1 MASAFNK
8 EVRRSIT
15 HSVGR
20 FLAIAIISAL
30 GCGFFAGLLM
40 TSIDMNISADEFY
53 DDTNMSDLYV
63 TGTLGL
69 DEADIEAISQVEG
82 VRSVEGVRMADA
94 YAAHGDEK
102 YVMRFNSLDLDAA
115 RASDTSDGMRAI
127 SDDDDYINRPILVE
141 GSWPDAPGECVVAA
155 DAVLDESIRV
165 GDVIE
170 IIDESGDVDGTFAR
184 TQYVVTGLV
193 RSPYYLMTSN
203 FGSSDLGAGEID
215 TYVFVGPD
223 AFADDL
229 PYTGAFVTAKGAAN
243 ELYPSD
249 GYDSIVDAL
258 IARLEGMSMDFRV
271 SRLSAVQAKAQAELD
286 DARAEYESER
296 ASAMDELD
304 AAAARLDDA
313 KAQLEDAAS
322 TLANSRL
329 ELDDAKRELAEGEA
343 RIAQGEKLLDER
355 QAEYEAGLSAYEDG
369 VRQLEAARAEAEAR
383 FAAAQAQ
390 VDLITDPVQRA
401 YAQAALDQQRAEAQ
415 AQFSEKQDSLDE
427 AKTKLDAGAAELAAG
442 RAELNQ
448 RRQQIE
454 EGAASIES
462 GEARLASGRAS
473 YESGLA
479 EYESG
484 RAEYESE
491 RAQALR
497 ELADAETQLDEAQA
511 DIDAIELPDF
521 YVLDRSKNVGAAGH
535 EADASR
541 IDQIA
546 RVFPLIFFL
555 VAALVSLTTMT
566 RMVDEERMLIG
577 TYKALGY
584 GNARIC
590 SKYLI
595 YALIASGVGSV
606 IGILVLSQ
614 FLPQVIMQSYAIIY
628 ALPVSVSPVDVPI
641 ALVAFGLSVG
651 ITLFATLFAALSS
664 LRERPALLMLP
675 RAPKPGKRILLE
687 RIGPL
692 WRRLSF
698 SGKVT
703 ARNLFRYKRRFFMAI
718 IGIAGC
724 TALLLTGLGLR
735 DGINDIIEKQ
745 FGEIQ
750 HFNLEVQASDEQSPG
765 DARVVEDILASSDI
779 VTETTHVGGENAIIS
794 RGGADKDIRATITV
808 PSDLAVF
815 GDFYTLRERVGHEP
829 LVLDDAGA
837 VITEKLASE
846 LGVGV
851 GDSIEIYDQS
861 MVGERDGAAHEV
873 VVSGITEYYTGQGVF
888 MSPEA
893 YEAAMGEPA
902 AFTKIICKAEAPLE
916 ERTALSNELL
926 DVAGVEVV
934 SFYDEVIETYR
945 TMLRTVNAVVWVL
958 IIAAA
963 LLAFVVLYNL
973 TNINITERT
982 REIATLKV
990 LGFTPRETNGYIF
1003 RETILL
1009 TIIGALVGCVLGIGM
1024 ESFVVVTAEVDEMM
1038 FGRDIHLV
1046 SFAIAFVLT
1055 IAFSFVVS
1063 LAMRPKIRAINMVES
1078 LKSVD

>member
-1 MASAFNK
+1 
-8 EVRRSIT
+8 
-15 HSVGR
+15 
-20 FLAIAIISAL
+20 
-30 GCGFFAGLLM
+30 
-40 TSIDMNISADEFY
+40 
-53 DDTNMSDLYV
+53 
-63 TGTLGL
+63 
-69 DEADIEAISQVEG
+69 
-82 VRSVEGVRMADA
+82 
-94 YAAHGDEK
+94 
-102 YVMRFNSLDLDAA
+102 
-115 RASDTSDGMRAI
+115 
-127 SDDDDYINRPILVE
+127 
-141 GSWPDAPGECVVAA
+141 
-155 DAVLDESIRV
+155 
-165 GDVIE
+165 
-170 IIDESGDVDGTFAR
+170 
-184 TQYVVTGLV
+184 
-193 RSPYYLMTSN
+193 
-203 FGSSDLGAGEID
+203 
-215 TYVFVGPD
+215 
-223 AFADDL
+223 
-229 PYTGAFVTAKGAAN
+229 
-243 ELYPSD
+243 
-249 GYDSIVDAL
+249 
-258 IARLEGMSMDFRV
+258 
-271 SRLSAVQAKAQAELD
+271 
-286 DARAEYESER
+286 
-296 ASAMDELD
+296 
-304 AAAARLDDA
+304 
-313 KAQLEDAAS
+313 
-322 TLANSRL
+322 
-329 ELDDAKRELAEGEA
+329 
-343 RIAQGEKLLDER
+343 
-355 QAEYEAGLSAYEDG
+355 
-369 VRQLEAARAEAEAR
+369 
-383 FAAAQAQ
+383 
-390 VDLITDPVQRA
+390 
-401 YAQAALDQQRAEAQ
+401 
-415 AQFSEKQDSLDE
+415 
-427 AKTKLDAGAAELAAG
+427 
-442 RAELNQ
+442 
-448 RRQQIE
+448 
-454 EGAASIES
+454 
-462 GEARLASGRAS
+462 
-473 YESGLA
+473 
-479 EYESG
+479 
-484 RAEYESE
+484 
-491 RAQALR
+491 
-497 ELADAETQLDEAQA
+497 
-511 DIDAIELPDF
+511 
-521 YVLDRSKNVGAAGH
+521 
-535 EADASR
+535 
-541 IDQIA
+541 
-546 RVFPLIFFL
+546 
-555 VAALVSLTTMT
+555 
-566 RMVDEERMLIG
+566 
-577 TYKALGY
+577 
-584 GNARIC
+584 
-590 SKYLI
+590 
-595 YALIASGVGSV
+595 
-606 IGILVLSQ
+606 
-614 FLPQVIMQSYAIIY
+614 MQSYAIIY

-861 MVGERDGAAHEV
+861 MVGERDGAVHEV

-926 DVAGVEVV
+926 DVAGVEIV

>member
-40 TSIDMNISADEFY
+40 TSIDMNISADKFY

-69 DEADIEAISQVEG
+69 DDADIEAISQVEG

-94 YAAHGDEK
+94 YATHGDEK
-102 YVMRFNSLDLDAA
+102 YVMRFESLDLDAA
-115 RASDTSDGMRAI
+115 RASDTSDGVRAY
-127 SDDDDYINRPILVE
+127 SDDAAYINRPILVE
-141 GSWPDAPGECVVAA
+141 GSWPNASGECVVAA
-155 DAVLDESIRV
+155 DAVLDESMQI

-170 IIDESGDVDGTFAR
+170 VIDSSGDVEDAFTCTR
-184 TQYVVTGLV
+184 YVITGLV

-215 TYVFVGPD
+215 TYVFV
-223 AFADDL
+223 AADDFSKDY
-229 PYTGAFVTAKGAAN
+229 PYTGAFVTAVGAAD

-249 GYDSIVDAL
+249 GYDNIVDAL
-258 IARLEGMSMDFRV
+258 IARLEDMSMEFRI
-271 SRLSAVQAKAQAELD
+271 SRLSAVRAKAQTELD

-296 ASAMDELD
+296 ASAMARLD
-304 AAAARLDDA
+304 DAAARLDDA
-313 KAQLEDAAS
+313 KAQLDDVAS
-322 TLANSRL
+322 TLARSRI
-329 ELDDAKRELAEGEA
+329 ELDDAKRELADGQA
-343 RIAQGEKLLDER
+343 QIAQGEKLLDEK
-355 QAEYEAGLSAYEDG
+355 QAEYDDGMAQYEAGMQ
-369 VRQLEAARAEAEAR
+369 QLDEARAEAEAR

-401 YAQAALDQQRAEAQ
+401 YAQA
-415 AQFSEKQDSLDE
+415 KLDE
-427 AKTKLDAGAAELAAG
+427 ERRTFEDYIVPKERELAAAKAKLDSGAADLAAG
-442 RAELNQ
+442 RVELDQ
-448 RRQQIE
+448 RQGEIE
-454 EGAASIES
+454 RGTADIKS
-462 GEARLASGRAS
+462 GEAQLTNGWAS

-491 RAQALR
+491 RDRALR
-497 ELADAETQLDEAQA
+497 ELADAETQLNEAQ
-511 DIDAIELPDF
+511 DEIDAIELPDF

-566 RMVDEERMLIG
+566 RMVEEERMLIG

-595 YALIASGVGSV
+595 YALLASGVGSI
-606 IGILVLSQ
+606 IGIVALSQ
-614 FLPQVIMQSYAIIY
+614 ALPQIIMQSYAIIY
-628 ALPVSVSPVDVPI
+628 ALPVVDSPIDVTI
-641 ALVAFGLSVG
+641 SLAAFGLSVG
-651 ITLFATLFAALSS
+651 ITLLATLFAALSS
-664 LRERPALLMLP
+664 LRERPASLMLP

-687 RIGPL
+687 RIEPL

-745 FGEIQ
+745 FGQIQ
-750 HFNLEVQASDEQSPG
+750 HFNLEVQASDGQSP
-765 DARVVEDILASSDI
+765 DNAREVEEILASSDI
-779 VTETTHVGGENAIIS
+779 VTGKMRVGGENAIIA
-794 RGGADKDIRATITV
+794 RQGVDKDIRATITV
-808 PSDLAVF
+808 PEEIATF
-815 GDFYTLRERVGHEP
+815 GDFYTLRERIGHAP
-829 LVLDDAGA
+829 LTLGETGA
-837 VITEKLASE
+837 VITEKLADE
-846 LGVGV
+846 LGVKV
-851 GDSIEIYDQS
+851 GDVIEIYDQS
-861 MVGERDGAAHEV
+861 MVGERDGAPHEV
-873 VVSGITEYYTGQGVF
+873 SVSGITEYYTGQGVF
-888 MSPEA
+888 MSPAA
-893 YEAAMGEPA
+893 YEAAMGKPA
-902 AFTKIICKAEAPLE
+902 AFTKIICKASAPLK

-934 SFYDEVIETYR
+934 SFYDEIIETYR
-945 TMLRTVNAVVWVL
+945 TMLKTVNAVVWVL

-1038 FGRDIHLV
+1038 FGRDIHLL

-1055 IAFSFVVS
+1055 ITFSFVVS

>member
-1 MASAFNK
+1 MRTINSTAADHENTEDRDLSWIYFNHRILQ
-8 EVRRSIT
+8 EAQRANVPLLERLS
-15 HSVGR
+15 
-20 FLAIAIISAL
+20 FLGIYSNNL
-30 GCGFFAGLLM
+30 
-40 TSIDMNISADEFY
+40 DEF
-53 DDTNMSDLYV
+53 
-63 TGTLGL
+63 
-69 DEADIEAISQVEG
+69 
-82 VRSVEGVRMADA
+82 
-94 YAAHGDEK
+94 
-102 YVMRFNSLDLDAA
+102 
-115 RASDTSDGMRAI
+115 
-127 SDDDDYINRPILVE
+127 
-141 GSWPDAPGECVVAA
+141 
-155 DAVLDESIRV
+155 
-165 GDVIE
+165 
-170 IIDESGDVDGTFAR
+170 
-184 TQYVVTGLV
+184 
-193 RSPYYLMTSN
+193 
-203 FGSSDLGAGEID
+203 
-215 TYVFVGPD
+215 
-223 AFADDL
+223 
-229 PYTGAFVTAKGAAN
+229 
-243 ELYPSD
+243 
-249 GYDSIVDAL
+249 
-258 IARLEGMSMDFRV
+258 FRV
-271 SRLSAVQAKAQAELD
+271 RV
-286 DARAEYESER
+286 
-296 ASAMDELD
+296 
-304 AAAARLDDA
+304 
-313 KAQLEDAAS
+313 S
-322 TLANSRL
+322 TM
-329 ELDDAKRELAEGEA
+329 KR
-343 RIAQGEKLLDER
+343 
-355 QAEYEAGLSAYEDG
+355 
-369 VRQLEAARAEAEAR
+369 V
-383 FAAAQAQ
+383 
-390 VDLITDPVQRA
+390 
-401 YAQAALDQQRAEAQ
+401 
-415 AQFSEKQDSLDE
+415 
-427 AKTKLDAGAAELAAG
+427 
-442 RAELNQ
+442 
-448 RRQQIE
+448 
-454 EGAASIES
+454 
-462 GEARLASGRAS
+462 
-473 YESGLA
+473 A

-491 RAQALR
+491 RARALR

-990 LGFTPRETNGYIF
+990 LGFFDKEVHHYVNREMMVLTMMGVVLGLPLGRF
-1003 RETILL
+1003 VGGLL
-1009 TIIGALVGCVLGIGM
+1009 TAALNMPALYFEVECTPLSYVIAAGATMAFALLVQLFVNPVLDRIDPI
-1024 ESFVVVTAEVDEMM
+1024 S
-1038 FGRDIHLV
+1038 
-1046 SFAIAFVLT
+1046 
-1055 IAFSFVVS
+1055 
-1063 LAMRPKIRAINMVES
+1063 S
-1078 LKSVD
+1078 LKSVE

>member
-53 DDTNMSDLYV
+53 DETNMSDLYV

-69 DEADIEAISQVEG
+69 DDADIEAIKRVEG
-82 VRSVEGVRMADA
+82 VESVAPVRMADA
-94 YAAHGDEK
+94 YATHGDEK
-102 YVMRFNSLDLDAA
+102 YVMRFESLDLAAA
-115 RASDTSDGMRAI
+115 RASDTSDGMHAY
-127 SDDDDYINRPILVE
+127 SDDAAYINRPILVE
-141 GSWPDAPGECVVAA
+141 GSWPANYGECVVAA
-155 DAVLDESIRV
+155 DAVLDESMQV

-170 IIDESGDVDGTFAR
+170 VIDTSGNVDDTFACTR
-184 TQYVVTGLV
+184 YVITGLV

-215 TYVFVGPD
+215 TYVFV
-223 AFADDL
+223 AADDFSEDY
-229 PYTGAFVTAKGAAN
+229 PYTGAFVTATGAAA

-249 GYDSIVDAL
+249 GYDNVVDAL
-258 IARLEGMSMDFRV
+258 IARLEDMSMDFRV
-271 SRLSAVQAKAQAELD
+271 SRLSAVQAKAQAKLD

-296 ASAMDELD
+296 ASAMAQLDD
-304 AAAARLDDA
+304 AAAELDDA
-313 KAQLEDAAS
+313 KARLDDAAS
-322 TLANSRL
+322 TLANSRVD
-329 ELDDAKRELAEGEA
+329 LDNAKRELADGQA
-343 RIAQGEKLLDER
+343 QLAQGEKLLDEK
-355 QAEYEAGLSAYEDG
+355 QAEYEAGMAQYEAG
-369 VRQLEAARAEAEAR
+369 VAALTAARAEAKRQFDAQQTYVDTLPPAEREVAQALLDKEKAEAETR
-383 FAAAQAQ
+383 FAQTEANLAQ
-390 VDLITDPVQRA
+390 LK
-401 YAQAALDQQRAEAQ
+401 AE
-415 AQFSEKQDSLDE
+415 LDE
-427 AKTKLDAGAAELAAG
+427 GARELVAG
-442 RAELNQ
+442 RAQIAE
-448 RRQQIE
+448 RKRQIE
-454 EGAASIES
+454 EGAADIES
-462 GEARLASGRAS
+462 GEAQLASGWAS

-484 RAEYESE
+484 RAKYLSE
-491 RAQALR
+491 RERALR

-595 YALIASGVGSV
+595 YALLASGTGSI
-606 IGILVLSQ
+606 IGILLLSQ

-628 ALPVSVSPVDVPI
+628 ALPVNSSPIDIPI
-641 ALVAFGLSVG
+641 ALFAFGLSVG
-651 ITLFATLFAALSS
+651 ITLLATLFAVLSS

-687 RIGPL
+687 RIGPI
-692 WRRLSF
+692 WRHLSF
-698 SGKVT
+698 SNKVT

-745 FGEIQ
+745 FGQIQ

-765 DARVVEDILASSDI
+765 NAREVEEILTSSEI
-779 VTETTHVGGENAIIS
+779 VTETTRVGGENVIVS
-794 RGGADKDIRATITV
+794 RTGAGKDIRASLVV
-808 PSDLAVF
+808 PQDIDIF
-815 GDFYTLRERVGHEP
+815 GDFYTLRERVGHVP
-829 LVLDDAGA
+829 LTLGESGA
-837 VITEKLASE
+837 VVTEKLADE
-846 LGVGV
+846 LGVKV
-851 GDSIEIYDQS
+851 GDTIEIYDQS
-861 MVGERDGAAHEV
+861 MVGERDGAAHDV
-873 VVSGITEYYTGQGVF
+873 IVSGIAEYYTGQGVF
-888 MSPEA
+888 MSPA
-893 YEAAMGEPA
+893 VYEAVMGESPV
-902 AFTKIICKAEAPLE
+902 FTKIICKAEAPLD

-926 DVAGVEVV
+926 SVAGVEVV
-934 SFYDEVIETYR
+934 SYYDEIIEAYR

-973 TNINITERT
+973 TNINITERM

-1046 SFAIAFVLT
+1046 SFVIAFVLT

>member
-53 DDTNMSDLYV
+53 DETNMSDLYV

-69 DEADIEAISQVEG
+69 DDADIEAIKRVEG
-82 VRSVEGVRMADA
+82 VESVAPVRMADA
-94 YAAHGDEK
+94 YATHGDEK
-102 YVMRFNSLDLDAA
+102 YVMRFESLDLAAA
-115 RASDTSDGMRAI
+115 RASDTSDGMHAY
-127 SDDDDYINRPILVE
+127 SDDAAYINRPILVE
-141 GSWPDAPGECVVAA
+141 GSWPANYGECVVAA
-155 DAVLDESIRV
+155 DAVLDESMQV

-170 IIDESGDVDGTFAR
+170 VIDTSGNVDDTFACTR
-184 TQYVVTGLV
+184 YVITGLV

-215 TYVFVGPD
+215 TYVFV
-223 AFADDL
+223 AADDFSEDY
-229 PYTGAFVTAKGAAN
+229 PYTGAFVTATGAAA

-249 GYDSIVDAL
+249 GYDNVVDAL
-258 IARLEGMSMDFRV
+258 IARLEDMSMDFRV
-271 SRLSAVQAKAQAELD
+271 SRLSAVQAKAQAKLD

-296 ASAMDELD
+296 ASAMAQLDD
-304 AAAARLDDA
+304 AAAELDDA
-313 KAQLEDAAS
+313 KARLDDAAS
-322 TLANSRL
+322 TLANSRVD
-329 ELDDAKRELAEGEA
+329 LDNAKRELADGQA
-343 RIAQGEKLLDER
+343 QLAQGEKLLDEK
-355 QAEYEAGLSAYEDG
+355 QAEYEAGMAQYEAG
-369 VRQLEAARAEAEAR
+369 VAALTAARAEAKRQFDAQQTYVDTLPPAEREVAQALLDKEKAEAETR
-383 FAAAQAQ
+383 FAQTEANLAQ
-390 VDLITDPVQRA
+390 LK
-401 YAQAALDQQRAEAQ
+401 AE
-415 AQFSEKQDSLDE
+415 LDE
-427 AKTKLDAGAAELAAG
+427 GARELVAG
-442 RAELNQ
+442 RAQIAE
-448 RRQQIE
+448 RKRQIE
-454 EGAASIES
+454 EGAADIES
-462 GEARLASGRAS
+462 GEAQLASGWAS

-484 RAEYESE
+484 RAKYLSE
-491 RAQALR
+491 RERALR

-595 YALIASGVGSV
+595 YALLASGTGSI
-606 IGILVLSQ
+606 IGILLLSQ

-628 ALPVSVSPVDVPI
+628 ALPVNSSPIDIPI
-641 ALVAFGLSVG
+641 ALFAFGLSVG
-651 ITLFATLFAALSS
+651 ITLLATLFAVLSS

-687 RIGPL
+687 RIGPI
-692 WRRLSF
+692 WRHLSF
-698 SGKVT
+698 SNKVT

-745 FGEIQ
+745 FGQIQ

-765 DARVVEDILASSDI
+765 NAREVEEILASSEI
-779 VTETTHVGGENAIIS
+779 VTETTRVGGENAIVS
-794 RGGADKDIRATITV
+794 RTDASKDIRASLVV
-808 PSDLAVF
+808 PQDIDTF
-815 GDFYTLRERVGHEP
+815 GNFYTLRERVGHVP
-829 LVLDDAGA
+829 LTLGESGA
-837 VITEKLASE
+837 VVTEKLADE
-846 LGVGV
+846 LGVKV
-851 GDSIEIYDQS
+851 GDTIEIYDQS
-861 MVGERDGAAHEV
+861 MVGERDGAAHDV
-873 VVSGITEYYTGQGVF
+873 IVSGIAEYYTGQGVF
-888 MSPEA
+888 MSPA
-893 YEAAMGEPA
+893 VYEAVMGESPV
-902 AFTKIICKAEAPLE
+902 FTKIICKAEAPLD

-926 DVAGVEVV
+926 SVAGVEVV
-934 SFYDEVIETYR
+934 SYYDEIIETYR

-973 TNINITERT
+973 TNINITERM

-1046 SFAIAFVLT
+1046 SFVIAFVLT

>member
-1 MASAFNK
+1 MASAFDK

-40 TSIDMNISADEFY
+40 SSIDMNISADEFY
-53 DDTNMSDLYV
+53 DETNMSDLYV

-69 DEADIEAISQVEG
+69 DDADIEVINQVDG
-82 VRSVEGVRMADA
+82 VESVAPVRMADA
-94 YAAHGDEK
+94 YATHGDEK
-102 YVMRFNSLDLDAA
+102 YVMRFESIDLDAA
-115 RASDTSDGMRAI
+115 RASDTSDGMHAY
-127 SDDDDYINRPILVE
+127 SNDAAYINRPILVE
-141 GSWPDAPGECVVAA
+141 GDWPSNYGECVVAA
-155 DAVLDESIRV
+155 DAVLDESMQI

-170 IIDESGDVDGTFAR
+170 IIDGSGDVEDTFACTR
-184 TQYVVTGLV
+184 YVVTGLV

-215 TYVFVGPD
+215 TYVFV
-223 AFADDL
+223 AADDFSEDY
-229 PYTGAFVTAKGAAN
+229 PYTGAFVTATGAVD

-249 GYDSIVDAL
+249 GYDNIVDAL
-258 IARLEGMSMDFRV
+258 IARLENMSMDFRV
-271 SRLSAVQAKAQAELD
+271 SRLTAVQAKAQEELD

-296 ASAMDELD
+296 ASAMAQLD
-304 AAAARLDDA
+304 SAAAKLDDA
-313 KAQLEDAAS
+313 KAQLDDAAA
-322 TLANSRL
+322 TLASSRI
-329 ELDDAKRELAEGEA
+329 ELDDAKRELADGAVQLEKNK
-343 RIAQGEKLLDER
+343 KLLEDK
-355 QAEYEAGLSAYEDG
+355 QAELDAGMKGYEAG
-369 VRQLEAARAEAEAR
+369 VQQLATAKTEAEAR

-390 VDLITDPVQRA
+390 IDLIPDPVQRA
-401 YAQAALDQQRAEAQ
+401 YAQARLDKERAQ
-415 AQFSEKQDSLDE
+415 AQERFAQEQGKLDA
-427 AKTKLDAGAAELAAG
+427 AKAQLDAGATQLAAG
-442 RAELNQ
+442 RAAY
-448 RRQQIE
+448 E
-454 EGAASIES
+454 EGVRKAREGQVAYDE
-462 GEARLASGRAS
+462 GEARYAAGQSD
-473 YESGLA
+473 YESGRT

-484 RAEYESE
+484 RAEYLSE
-491 RAQALR
+491 RERALR
-497 ELADAETQLDEAQA
+497 ELDDAKTKLDEAQA

-566 RMVDEERMLIG
+566 RMVEEERMLIG

-595 YALIASGVGSV
+595 YALLASGVGSIV
-606 IGILVLSQ
+606 GILLLSQ

-628 ALPVSVSPVDVPI
+628 ALPVNSSPIDIPI
-641 ALVAFGLSVG
+641 ALFAFGLSVG
-651 ITLFATLFAALSS
+651 ITLLATLFAVLSS

-687 RIGPL
+687 RIGPI
-692 WRRLSF
+692 WRHLSF
-698 SGKVT
+698 SNKVT

-735 DGINDIIEKQ
+735 DGINDIIENQ
-745 FGEIQ
+745 FGQIQ

-765 DARVVEDILASSDI
+765 NAHEVEEILASSDI
-779 VTETTHVGGENAIIS
+779 VTETAHVGGENAIVS
-794 RGGADKDIRATITV
+794 RQGVDKDIRATITV
-808 PSDLAVF
+808 PEDLATF
-815 GDFYTLRERVGHEP
+815 GDFYTLRERIGHAP
-829 LVLDDAGA
+829 LALDEAGA
-837 VITEKLASE
+837 VITEKLADE
-846 LGVGV
+846 LGVRV
-851 GDSIEIYDQS
+851 GDVIEIYDQS
-861 MVGERDGAAHEV
+861 MVGERDGAAHGV
-873 VVSGITEYYTGQGVF
+873 TVSGIAEYYTGQGVF
-888 MSPEA
+888 MSPAA
-893 YEAAMGEPA
+893 YEAAMGEPPV
-902 AFTKIICKAEAPLE
+902 FTKIICKASAPLDQ
-916 ERTALSNELL
+916 RTTLSNELL

-934 SFYDEVIETYR
+934 SFYDEIIETYR
-945 TMLRTVNAVVWVL
+945 TMLKTVNAVVWVL

-1038 FGRDIHLV
+1038 FGRDIHLA
-1046 SFAIAFVLT
+1046 SFVIAFVLT
-1055 IAFSFVVS
+1055 IAFSFIVS
-1063 LAMRPKIRAINMVES
+1063 LAMRPKIKAINMVES

>member
-53 DDTNMSDLYV
+53 DETNMSDLYV
-63 TGTLGL
+63 TGTFGL
-69 DEADIEAISQVEG
+69 DDADIEAIKQVEG
-82 VRSVEGVRMADA
+82 VESVAPVRMADA
-94 YAAHGDEK
+94 YATHGDEK
-102 YVMRFNSLDLDAA
+102 YVMRFESLDLAAA
-115 RASDTSDGMRAI
+115 RASDTSDGMHAY
-127 SDDDDYINRPILVE
+127 SDDAAYINRPILVE
-141 GSWPDAPGECVVAA
+141 GSWPANYGECVVAA
-155 DAVLDESIRV
+155 DAVLDESMQV

-170 IIDESGDVDGTFAR
+170 VIDTSGNVDDTFACTR
-184 TQYVVTGLV
+184 YVITGLV

-215 TYVFVGPD
+215 TYVFV
-223 AFADDL
+223 AADDFSEDY
-229 PYTGAFVTAKGAAN
+229 PYTGAFVTATGAAA

-249 GYDSIVDAL
+249 GYDNVVDAL
-258 IARLEGMSMDFRV
+258 IARLEDMSMDFRV

-296 ASAMDELD
+296 ASAMAQLDD
-304 AAAARLDDA
+304 AAAELDDA
-313 KAQLEDAAS
+313 KARLDDAAS
-322 TLANSRL
+322 TLANSRVD
-329 ELDDAKRELAEGEA
+329 LDNAKRELADGQA
-343 RIAQGEKLLDER
+343 QLAQGEKLLDEK
-355 QAEYEAGLSAYEDG
+355 QAEYEAGMAQYEAG
-369 VRQLEAARAEAEAR
+369 VAALTAARAEAKRQFDAQQTYVDTLPPAEREVAQALLDKEKAEAETR
-383 FAAAQAQ
+383 FAQTEANLAQLKA
-390 VDLITDPVQRA
+390 
-401 YAQAALDQQRAEAQ
+401 
-415 AQFSEKQDSLDE
+415 KLDE
-427 AKTKLDAGAAELAAG
+427 GARELVAG
-442 RAELNQ
+442 RAQIAE
-448 RRQQIE
+448 RKRQIE
-454 EGAASIES
+454 EGAADIES
-462 GEARLASGRAS
+462 GEAQLASGWAS

-484 RAEYESE
+484 RAKYLSE
-491 RAQALR
+491 RERALR

-595 YALIASGVGSV
+595 YALLASGTGSI
-606 IGILVLSQ
+606 IGILLLSQ

-628 ALPVSVSPVDVPI
+628 ALPVNSSPIDIPI
-641 ALVAFGLSVG
+641 ALFAFGLSVG
-651 ITLFATLFAALSS
+651 ITLLATLFAVLSS

-687 RIGPL
+687 RIGPI
-692 WRRLSF
+692 WRHLSF
-698 SGKVT
+698 SNKVT

-745 FGEIQ
+745 FGQIQ

-765 DARVVEDILASSDI
+765 NAREVEEILTSSEI
-779 VTETTHVGGENAIIS
+779 VTETTRVGGENVIVS
-794 RGGADKDIRATITV
+794 RTGAGKDIRASLVV
-808 PSDLAVF
+808 PQDIDIF
-815 GDFYTLRERVGHEP
+815 GDFYTLRERVGHAP
-829 LVLDDAGA
+829 LTLGESGA
-837 VITEKLASE
+837 VVTEKLADE
-846 LGVGV
+846 LGVKV
-851 GDSIEIYDQS
+851 GDTIEIYDQS
-861 MVGERDGAAHEV
+861 MVGERDGAAHDV
-873 VVSGITEYYTGQGVF
+873 IVSGIAEYYTGQGVF
-888 MSPEA
+888 MSPAA
-893 YEAAMGEPA
+893 YEAVMGESPV
-902 AFTKIICKAEAPLE
+902 FTKIICKAEAPLD

-926 DVAGVEVV
+926 AVAGVEVV
-934 SFYDEVIETYR
+934 SYYDEIIETYR

-973 TNINITERT
+973 TNINITERM

-1046 SFAIAFVLT
+1046 SFVIAFVLT

>member
-53 DDTNMSDLYV
+53 DETNMSDLYV

-69 DEADIEAISQVEG
+69 DDADIEAIKRVEG
-82 VRSVEGVRMADA
+82 VESVAPVRMADA
-94 YAAHGDEK
+94 YATHGDEK
-102 YVMRFNSLDLDAA
+102 YVMRFESLDLAAA
-115 RASDTSDGMRAI
+115 RASDTSDGMHAY
-127 SDDDDYINRPILVE
+127 SDDAAYVNRPILVE
-141 GSWPDAPGECVVAA
+141 GSWPANYGECVVAA
-155 DAVLDESIRV
+155 DAVLDESMQV

-170 IIDESGDVDGTFAR
+170 VIDTSGNVDDTFACTR
-184 TQYVVTGLV
+184 YVITGLV

-215 TYVFVGPD
+215 TYVFV
-223 AFADDL
+223 AADDFSEDY
-229 PYTGAFVTAKGAAN
+229 PYTGAFVTATGAAA

-249 GYDSIVDAL
+249 GYDNVVDAL
-258 IARLEGMSMDFRV
+258 IARLEDMSMDFRV

-296 ASAMDELD
+296 ASAMAQLDD
-304 AAAARLDDA
+304 AAAELDDA
-313 KAQLEDAAS
+313 KARLDDAAS
-322 TLANSRL
+322 TLANSRVD
-329 ELDDAKRELAEGEA
+329 LDNARRDLADGQA
-343 RIAQGEKLLDER
+343 QLAQGEKLLDEK
-355 QAEYEAGLSAYEDG
+355 QAEYDDGMAQYEVG
-369 VRQLEAARAEAEAR
+369 VRQLDEARAEAEAR

-390 VDLITDPVQRA
+390 VDLIPDPVQRA
-401 YAQAALDQQRAEAQ
+401 YAQAALDEQRAQTQ
-415 AQFSEKQDSLDE
+415 ALFSEKQDSLDE
-427 AKTKLDAGAAELAAG
+427 AKAKLDSGAADLAAG
-442 RAELNQ
+442 RIELNQ
-448 RRQQIE
+448 RREQIE
-454 EGAASIES
+454 EGAADIES
-462 GEARLASGRAS
+462 GEAQLASGWAS

-484 RAEYESE
+484 RAKYLSE
-491 RAQALR
+491 RERALR

-511 DIDAIELPDF
+511 DIDAIELSDF

-595 YALIASGVGSV
+595 YALLASGTGSI
-606 IGILVLSQ
+606 IGILLLSQ

-628 ALPVSVSPVDVPI
+628 ALPVNSSPIDIPI
-641 ALVAFGLSVG
+641 ALFAFGLSVG
-651 ITLFATLFAALSS
+651 ITLLATLFAVLSS

-687 RIGPL
+687 RIGPI
-692 WRRLSF
+692 WRHLSF
-698 SGKVT
+698 SNKVT

-745 FGEIQ
+745 FGQIQ

-765 DARVVEDILASSDI
+765 NAREVEEILASSEI
-779 VTETTHVGGENAIIS
+779 VTETTRVGGENTIVS
-794 RGGADKDIRATITV
+794 RTDASKDIRASLVV
-808 PSDLAVF
+808 PQDIDTF
-815 GDFYTLRERVGHEP
+815 GNFYTLRERVGHVP
-829 LVLDDAGA
+829 LTLGESGA
-837 VITEKLASE
+837 IVTEKLADE
-846 LGVGV
+846 LGVKV
-851 GDSIEIYDQS
+851 GDTIEIYDQS
-861 MVGERDGAAHEV
+861 MVGERDGAAHDV
-873 VVSGITEYYTGQGVF
+873 IVSGIAEYYTGQGVF
-888 MSPEA
+888 MSPAA
-893 YEAAMGEPA
+893 YEAVMGESPV
-902 AFTKIICKAEAPLE
+902 FTKIICKAEAPLD

-926 DVAGVEVV
+926 AVAGVEVV
-934 SFYDEVIETYR
+934 SYYDEIIETYR

-973 TNINITERT
+973 TNINITERM

-1046 SFAIAFVLT
+1046 SFVIAFVLT

>member
-53 DDTNMSDLYV
+53 DETNMSDLYV

-69 DEADIEAISQVEG
+69 DDADIDAIRQVEG
-82 VRSVEGVRMADA
+82 VESVAPVRMADA
-94 YAAHGDEK
+94 YATHGDEK
-102 YVMRFNSLDLDAA
+102 YVMRFESLDLDAA
-115 RASDTSDGMRAI
+115 RASDTSDGMHAY
-127 SDDDDYINRPILVE
+127 SDDAAYINRPILVE
-141 GSWPDAPGECVVAA
+141 GDWPANYGECVVAA
-155 DAVLDESIRV
+155 DAVLDEPIRV

-170 IIDESGDVDGTFAR
+170 IIDGSGDVEDTFAC
-184 TQYVVTGLV
+184 TKYVVTGLV

-215 TYVFVGPD
+215 TYAFVS
-223 AFADDL
+223 ADDFSQDY
-229 PYTGAFVTAKGAAN
+229 PYTGAFVTAAGAAD

-249 GYDSIVDAL
+249 GYDDIVDAL

-271 SRLSAVQAKAQAELD
+271 ARLSAVQAKAQAELD
-286 DARAEYESER
+286 DARVEYESER
-296 ASAMDELD
+296 ASAMAQLDD
-304 AAAARLDDA
+304 AAVQLDDA
-313 KAQLEDAAS
+313 KAQLDDAAV
-322 TLANSRL
+322 TLSNSRA
-329 ELDDAKRELAEGEA
+329 ELDDAKRELADGA
-343 RIAQGEKLLDER
+343 AQLEESKKLLDEK
-355 QAEYEAGLSAYEDG
+355 QVEYDAGMKEYEAG
-369 VRQLEAARAEAEAR
+369 AAQFVAAKAEADAR

-390 VDLITDPVQRA
+390 VDAIPDPVQRA
-401 YAQAALDQQRAEAQ
+401 YAQAQLDEQRGQAEAR
-415 AQFSEKQDSLDE
+415 F
-427 AKTKLDAGAAELAAG
+427 AAEEQKLAAAKAQLDDGADQLAAG
-442 RAELNQ
+442 KAAY
-448 RRQQIE
+448 E
-454 EGAASIES
+454 EGVRQAAEGQVTYED
-462 GEARLASGRAS
+462 GETRLATGQADYEAGLAE

-479 EYESG
+479 EYLG
-484 RAEYESE
+484 E
-491 RAQALR
+491 RDRALR
-497 ELADAETQLDEAQA
+497 EFADAKTQIDEAQA

-521 YVLDRSKNVGAAGH
+521 YVLDRGKNVGAAGH

-595 YALIASGVGSV
+595 YALLASGVGSV
-606 IGILVLSQ
+606 IGIVLLSQ

-628 ALPVSVSPVDVPI
+628 ALPVSSSPIDIPI
-641 ALVAFGLSVG
+641 ALFAFGLSVG
-651 ITLFATLFAALSS
+651 ITLLATLFAVLSS

-692 WRRLSF
+692 WRHLSF
-698 SGKVT
+698 SNKVT

-745 FGEIQ
+745 FGQIQ
-750 HFNLEVQASDEQSPG
+750 HFNLEVQGSDGQSPG
-765 DARVVEDILASSDI
+765 NAREVEEILANSSI

-794 RGGADKDIRATITV
+794 RAGVDKDVRASVIV
-808 PSDLAVF
+808 PQDLEAF
-815 GDFYTLRERVGHEP
+815 EGFYTLRERIGHAP
-829 LVLDDAGA
+829 LALGQAGA
-837 VITEKLASE
+837 VITEKLADE
-846 LGVGV
+846 LGVHA
-851 GDSIEIYDQS
+851 GDAIEIYDQS
-861 MVGERDGAAHEV
+861 MVGERDGVAHDV
-873 VVSGITEYYTGQGVF
+873 IVSGIAEYYTGQAVF
-888 MSPEA
+888 MSPA
-893 YEAAMGEPA
+893 SYEAVMGEPVT
-902 AFTKIICKAEAPLE
+902 FTEIICKAEAPLE
-916 ERTALSNELL
+916 DRTALGNELL

-945 TMLRTVNAVVWVL
+945 TMLKTVNAVVWVL

-1009 TIIGALVGCVLGIGM
+1009 TVIGALVGCVLGIGM

-1038 FGRDIHLV
+1038 FGRDIHLL

-1055 IAFSFVVS
+1055 IAFSFIVS
-1063 LAMRPKIRAINMVES
+1063 LAMMPKIKAINMVES

>member
-53 DDTNMSDLYV
+53 DETNMSDLYV

-69 DEADIEAISQVEG
+69 DDADIEAIKQVEG
-82 VRSVEGVRMADA
+82 VESVAPVRMADA
-94 YAAHGDEK
+94 YATHGDEK
-102 YVMRFNSLDLDAA
+102 YVMRFESLDLDAA
-115 RASDTSDGMRAI
+115 RASDTSDGMHAY
-127 SDDDDYINRPILVE
+127 SDDAAYINRPILVE
-141 GSWPDAPGECVVAA
+141 GDWPANYGECVVAA
-155 DAVLDESIRV
+155 DAVLDEPMQV

-170 IIDESGDVDGTFAR
+170 IIDSSADVEDTFACTR
-184 TQYVVTGLV
+184 YVVTGLV

-203 FGSSDLGAGEID
+203 FGSSDLGAGDID
-215 TYVFVGPD
+215 TYVFV
-223 AFADDL
+223 AADDFSGDY
-229 PYTGAFVTAKGAAN
+229 PYTGAFVTATGAVD

-249 GYDSIVDAL
+249 GYDNIVDAL
-258 IARLEGMSMDFRV
+258 IARLENMSMDFRV
-271 SRLSAVQAKAQAELD
+271 SRLTAVQAKAQEELD

-296 ASAMDELD
+296 ASAMAQLDD
-304 AAAARLDDA
+304 AAAELDDA
-313 KAQLEDAAS
+313 QAQLDDAAAQ
-322 TLANSRL
+322 LASSRT
-329 ELDDAKRELAEGEA
+329 ELDDAKRELADGAVQLEESK
-343 RIAQGEKLLDER
+343 KLLEDK
-355 QAEYEAGLSAYEDG
+355 QAELDAGMKEYEAG
-369 VRQLEAARAEAEAR
+369 VQQLATAKAEAEAC

-390 VDLITDPVQRA
+390 IDLIPDPTQRA
-401 YAQAALDQQRAEAQ
+401 YAQARLDEERAQ
-415 AQFSEKQDSLDE
+415 AQERFAREQGKLDA
-427 AKTKLDAGAAELAAG
+427 AKVQLDAGATQLAAG
-442 RAELNQ
+442 KAAY
-448 RRQQIE
+448 E
-454 EGAASIES
+454 EGVRKAREGQAAYDE
-462 GEARLASGRAS
+462 GEAQYAAGQAEYENGR
-473 YESGLA
+473 A

-484 RAEYESE
+484 RAEYLNE
-491 RAQALR
+491 RERALR
-497 ELADAETQLDEAQA
+497 ELDDAKTKIDEAQA

-521 YVLDRSKNVGAAGH
+521 YVLDRGKNVGAAGH

-566 RMVDEERMLIG
+566 RMVEEERMLIG

-595 YALIASGVGSV
+595 YALLASGVGSI
-606 IGILVLSQ
+606 IGILALSQ
-614 FLPQVIMQSYAIIY
+614 ALPQIIMQSYAIIY
-628 ALPVSVSPVDVPI
+628 ALPVNSSPIDIPI
-641 ALVAFGLSVG
+641 ALFAFGLSVG
-651 ITLFATLFAALSS
+651 ITLLATLLAVLSS

-687 RIGPL
+687 RIGPV
-692 WRRLSF
+692 WRHLSF
-698 SGKVT
+698 SNKVT

-745 FGEIQ
+745 FGQIQ
-750 HFNLEVQASDEQSPG
+750 HFNLEVQASDGQSPG
-765 DARVVEDILASSDI
+765 NAREVEEILASSDI
-779 VTETTHVGGENAIIS
+779 VTETTHVGGENAIVS
-794 RGGADKDIRATITV
+794 RQGTDKDIRATLIV
-808 PSDLAVF
+808 PQDLDSF
-815 GDFYTLRERVGHEP
+815 GDFYTLRERIGHAP
-829 LVLDDAGA
+829 LALGETGA
-837 VITEKLASE
+837 VITEKLADE
-846 LGVGV
+846 LGVRV
-851 GDSIEIYDQS
+851 GDVIEIYDQS
-861 MVGERDGAAHEV
+861 MVGERDGTAHEV
-873 VVSGITEYYTGQGVF
+873 TMSGIAEYYTGQGVF
-888 MSPEA
+888 MSPSA
-893 YEAAMGEPA
+893 YEAAMGEPPV
-902 AFTKIICKAEAPLE
+902 FTKVICKASAPLDQ
-916 ERTALSNELL
+916 RTVLGNELL

-934 SFYDEVIETYR
+934 SFYDEIIETYR
-945 TMLRTVNAVVWVL
+945 TMLKTVNAVVWVL

-1038 FGRDIHLV
+1038 FGRDIHLL

-1055 IAFSFVVS
+1055 IAFSFIVS
-1063 LAMRPKIRAINMVES
+1063 LAMRPKIKAINMVES

>member
-53 DDTNMSDLYV
+53 DETNMSDLYV

-69 DEADIEAISQVEG
+69 DDADIEAIKRVEG
-82 VRSVEGVRMADA
+82 VESVAPVRMADA
-94 YAAHGDEK
+94 YATHGDEK
-102 YVMRFNSLDLDAA
+102 YVMRFESLDLAAA
-115 RASDTSDGMRAI
+115 RASDTSDGMHAY
-127 SDDDDYINRPILVE
+127 SDDAAYINRPILVE
-141 GSWPDAPGECVVAA
+141 GSWPANYGECVVAA
-155 DAVLDESIRV
+155 DAVLDESMQV

-170 IIDESGDVDGTFAR
+170 VIDTSGNVDDTFACTR
-184 TQYVVTGLV
+184 YVITGLV

-215 TYVFVGPD
+215 TYVFV
-223 AFADDL
+223 AADDFSEDY
-229 PYTGAFVTAKGAAN
+229 PYTGAFVTATGAAA

-249 GYDSIVDAL
+249 GYDNVVDAL
-258 IARLEGMSMDFRV
+258 IARLEDMSMDFRV
-271 SRLSAVQAKAQAELD
+271 SRLSAVQVKAQAELD
-286 DARAEYESER
+286 DARAEYERER
-296 ASAMDELD
+296 ASAMSQLDD
-304 AAAARLDDA
+304 AAAELDDA
-313 KAQLEDAAS
+313 KARLDDAAS
-322 TLANSRL
+322 TLANSRVD
-329 ELDDAKRELAEGEA
+329 LDNAKRELADGQA
-343 RIAQGEKLLDER
+343 QLAQGEKLLDEK
-355 QAEYEAGLSAYEDG
+355 QAEYEAGMAQYEAG
-369 VRQLEAARAEAEAR
+369 VATLTAARAEAKRQFDAQQTYVDTLPPAEREVAQALLDKEKAEAETR
-383 FAAAQAQ
+383 FAQTEANLAQLKA
-390 VDLITDPVQRA
+390 
-401 YAQAALDQQRAEAQ
+401 
-415 AQFSEKQDSLDE
+415 KLDE
-427 AKTKLDAGAAELAAG
+427 GARELVAG
-442 RAELNQ
+442 RAQIAE
-448 RRQQIE
+448 RKRQIE
-454 EGAASIES
+454 EGAADIES
-462 GEARLASGRAS
+462 GEAQLASGWAS

-484 RAEYESE
+484 RAKYLSE
-491 RAQALR
+491 RERALR

-595 YALIASGVGSV
+595 YALLASGTGSI
-606 IGILVLSQ
+606 IGILLLSQ

-628 ALPVSVSPVDVPI
+628 ALPVNSSPIDIPI
-641 ALVAFGLSVG
+641 ALFAFGLSVG
-651 ITLFATLFAALSS
+651 ITLLATLFAVLSS

-687 RIGPL
+687 RIGPI
-692 WRRLSF
+692 WRHLSF
-698 SGKVT
+698 SNKVT

-745 FGEIQ
+745 FGQIQ

-765 DARVVEDILASSDI
+765 NAREVEEILASSEI
-779 VTETTHVGGENAIIS
+779 VTETTRVGGENAIVS
-794 RGGADKDIRATITV
+794 RTDASKDIRASLVV
-808 PSDLAVF
+808 PQDIDTF
-815 GDFYTLRERVGHEP
+815 GNFYTLRERVGHVP
-829 LVLDDAGA
+829 LTLGESGA
-837 VITEKLASE
+837 VVTEKLADE
-846 LGVGV
+846 LGVKV
-851 GDSIEIYDQS
+851 GDTIEIYDQS
-861 MVGERDGAAHEV
+861 MVGERDGAAHDV
-873 VVSGITEYYTGQGVF
+873 IVSGIAEYYTGQGVF
-888 MSPEA
+888 MSPA
-893 YEAAMGEPA
+893 VYEAVMGESPV
-902 AFTKIICKAEAPLE
+902 FTKIICKAEAPLD

-926 DVAGVEVV
+926 SVAGVEVV
-934 SFYDEVIETYR
+934 SYYDEIIETYR

-973 TNINITERT
+973 TNINITERM

-990 LGFTPRETNGYIF
+990 LGFTLRETNGYIF

-1046 SFAIAFVLT
+1046 SFVIAFVLT

>member
-53 DDTNMSDLYV
+53 DETNMSDLYV

-69 DEADIEAISQVEG
+69 DDADIEAIKRVEG
-82 VRSVEGVRMADA
+82 VESVAPVRMADA
-94 YAAHGDEK
+94 YATHGDEK
-102 YVMRFNSLDLDAA
+102 YVMRFESLDLAAA
-115 RASDTSDGMRAI
+115 RASDTSDGMHAY
-127 SDDDDYINRPILVE
+127 SDDAAYINRPILVE
-141 GSWPDAPGECVVAA
+141 GSWPANYGECVVAA
-155 DAVLDESIRV
+155 DAVLDESMQV

-170 IIDESGDVDGTFAR
+170 VIDTSGNVDDTFACTR
-184 TQYVVTGLV
+184 YVITGLV

-215 TYVFVGPD
+215 TYVFV
-223 AFADDL
+223 AADDFSEDY
-229 PYTGAFVTAKGAAN
+229 PYTGAFVTATGAAA

-249 GYDSIVDAL
+249 GYDNVVDAL
-258 IARLEGMSMDFRV
+258 IARLEDMSMDFRV
-271 SRLSAVQAKAQAELD
+271 SRLSAVQVKAQAELD
-286 DARAEYESER
+286 DAAAE
-296 ASAMDELD
+296 
-304 AAAARLDDA
+304 LDDA
-313 KAQLEDAAS
+313 KARLDDAAS
-322 TLANSRL
+322 TLANSRVD
-329 ELDDAKRELAEGEA
+329 LDNAKRELADGQA
-343 RIAQGEKLLDER
+343 QLAQGEKLLDEK
-355 QAEYEAGLSAYEDG
+355 QAEYEAGMAQYEAG
-369 VRQLEAARAEAEAR
+369 VATLTAARAEAKRQFDAQQTYVDTLPPAEREVAQALLDKEKAEAETR
-383 FAAAQAQ
+383 FAQTEANLAQLKA
-390 VDLITDPVQRA
+390 
-401 YAQAALDQQRAEAQ
+401 
-415 AQFSEKQDSLDE
+415 KLDE
-427 AKTKLDAGAAELAAG
+427 GARELVAG
-442 RAELNQ
+442 RAQIAE
-448 RRQQIE
+448 RKRQIE
-454 EGAASIES
+454 EGAADIES
-462 GEARLASGRAS
+462 GEAQLASGWAS

-484 RAEYESE
+484 RAKYLSE
-491 RAQALR
+491 RERALR

-595 YALIASGVGSV
+595 YALLASGTGSI
-606 IGILVLSQ
+606 IGILLLSQ

-628 ALPVSVSPVDVPI
+628 ALPVNSSPIDIPI
-641 ALVAFGLSVG
+641 ALFAFGLSVG
-651 ITLFATLFAALSS
+651 ITLLATLFAVLSS

-687 RIGPL
+687 RIGSI
-692 WRRLSF
+692 WRHLSF
-698 SGKVT
+698 SNKVT

-745 FGEIQ
+745 FGQIQ

-765 DARVVEDILASSDI
+765 NAREVEEILTSSEI
-779 VTETTHVGGENAIIS
+779 VTETTRVGGENVIVS
-794 RGGADKDIRATITV
+794 RTGAGKDIRASLVV
-808 PSDLAVF
+808 PQDIDIF
-815 GDFYTLRERVGHEP
+815 GDFYTLRERVGHAP
-829 LVLDDAGA
+829 LTLGESGA
-837 VITEKLASE
+837 VVTEKLADE
-846 LGVGV
+846 LGVKV
-851 GDSIEIYDQS
+851 GDTIEIYDQS
-861 MVGERDGAAHEV
+861 MVGERDGAAHDV
-873 VVSGITEYYTGQGVF
+873 IVSGIAEYYTGQGVF
-888 MSPEA
+888 MSPAA
-893 YEAAMGEPA
+893 YEAVMGESPV
-902 AFTKIICKAEAPLE
+902 FTKIICKAEAPLD

-926 DVAGVEVV
+926 AVAGVEVV
-934 SFYDEVIETYR
+934 SYYDEIIETYR

-973 TNINITERT
+973 TNINITERM

-1046 SFAIAFVLT
+1046 SFVIAFVLT

>member
-1 MASAFNK
+1 MANAFNK
-8 EVRRSIT
+8 EIRRSIA

-40 TSIDMNISADEFY
+40 TSIDMNVSADEFY
-53 DDTNMSDLYV
+53 DETNMSDLYV

-69 DEADIEAISQVEG
+69 DDADVEAMRRVEG
-82 VRSVEGVRMADA
+82 VKSVEPVRMADA
-94 YAAHGDEK
+94 YAMHGDER
-102 YVMRFNSLDLDAA
+102 YVMRFESLDLEAA
-115 RASDTSDGMRAI
+115 RASDTSDGMHAY
-127 SDDDDYINRPILVE
+127 SDEADYINRPILVE
-141 GSWPDAPGECVVAA
+141 GSWPANFGECVVAA
-155 DAVLDESIRV
+155 DAVLDEPIGI
-165 GDVIE
+165 GDVVE
-170 IIDESGDVDGTFAR
+170 IVGGSGDVDDTFACTR
-184 TQYVVTGLV
+184 YVVTGLV

-203 FGSSDLGAGEID
+203 FGSSDLGSGEID
-215 TYVFVGPD
+215 TYAFVAPGD
-223 AFADDL
+223 FSADY
-229 PYTGAFVTAKGAAN
+229 PYTGAFVTATGAAD

-249 GYDSIVDAL
+249 GYDNVVDAL
-258 IARLEGMSMDFRV
+258 VGRLESMSMDFRV
-271 SRLSAVQAKAQAELD
+271 SRLNAVRAEAQVELD
-286 DARAEYESER
+286 DARAEYERER
-296 ASAMDELD
+296 VSAMAQLD
-304 AAAARLDDA
+304 GAAAQLDDA
-313 KAQLEDAAS
+313 KAQLDDAAA
-322 TLANSRL
+322 TLANSRV
-329 ELDDAKRELAEGEA
+329 ELDDAKRELADGA
-343 RIAQGEKLLDER
+343 AQLDENKKLLDDE
-355 QAEYEAGLSAYEDG
+355 QAKLDAGKEAYEAGT
-369 VRQLEAARAEAEAR
+369 RQLAAAKAEAEAR

-390 VDLITDPVQRA
+390 VDAIPDSTQRA
-401 YAQAALDQQRAEAQ
+401 HAQAALDEQRAQ
-415 AQFSEKQDSLDE
+415 VGAQFAAEEQKLAAAKAQLD
-427 AKTKLDAGAAELAAG
+427 DGAAQLAAG
-442 RAELNQ
+442 KAAY
-448 RRQQIE
+448 E
-454 EGAASIES
+454 EGVRKAAEGQAAYED
-462 GEARLASGRAS
+462 GEARLAAGQADYEAGR
-473 YESGLA
+473 A

-484 RAEYESE
+484 RVEYLDE
-491 RAQALR
+491 RDRALR
-497 ELADAETQLDEAQA
+497 ELADAKTQIDEAQA
-511 DIDAIELPDF
+511 DIDAVELPDF
-521 YVLDRSKNVGAAGH
+521 YVLDRAKNVGAAGH

-595 YALIASGVGSV
+595 YALLASGVGSV
-606 IGILVLSQ
+606 VGILVLSQ
-614 FLPQVIMQSYAIIY
+614 FLPQVIMESYAIIY
-628 ALPVSVSPVDVPI
+628 ALPVSVSPVDIPI
-641 ALVAFGLSVG
+641 ALFAFGLSVG
-651 ITLFATLFAALSS
+651 ITLVATLFAVLSS

-698 SGKVT
+698 SSKVT

-718 IGIAGC
+718 VGIAGC

-745 FGEIQ
+745 FGQIQ
-750 HFNLEVQASDEQSPG
+750 HFNLVVQSSDGQSPG
-765 DARVVEDILASSDI
+765 NAREVEEILASSDI
-779 VTETTHVGGENAIIS
+779 VTQTTRMGDENAIIS
-794 RGGADKDIRATITV
+794 CSGTDKDIRASVIV
-808 PSDLAVF
+808 PQDLDAF
-815 GDFYTLRERVGHEP
+815 GDFYTLRERVGHASLGLP
-829 LVLDDAGA
+829 ATGA
-837 VITEKLASE
+837 VVTEKLATE
-846 LGVGV
+846 LGIGV
-851 GDSIEIYDQS
+851 GDVIEIYGQS
-861 MVGERDGAAHEV
+861 TVGERDGTANEA

-888 MSPEA
+888 MSPAA
-893 YEAAMGEPA
+893 YEAAMGEPV
-902 AFTKIICKAEAPLE
+902 AFTEIVCKAQAPLE
-916 ERTALSNELL
+916 QRTALGNELL

-958 IIAAA
+958 IVAAA

-1038 FGRDIHLV
+1038 FGRDIHLA

-1063 LAMRPKIRAINMVES
+1063 LAMRPKIKAIDMVES
-1078 LKSVD
+1078 LKSID

>member
-53 DDTNMSDLYV
+53 DATNASDLYV

-69 DEADIEAISQVEG
+69 DDADLDAIARVEG
-82 VRSVEGVRMADA
+82 VRSVEPVRMADA
-94 YAAHGDEK
+94 YAIHDDEK
-102 YVMRFNSLDLDAA
+102 YVMRFNSIDLDAA
-115 RASDTSDGMRAI
+115 RSSDTSDGMHAI
-127 SDDDDYINRPILVE
+127 SDDEGYINRPILVE
-141 GSWPDAPGECVVAA
+141 GSWPTGPGECVVAA
-155 DAVLDESIRV
+155 DAVLDEPMQV

-170 IIDESGDVDGTFAR
+170 IVAGSGDIADTFAR
-184 TQYVVTGLV
+184 TQFVITGLV

-203 FGSSDLGAGEID
+203 FGSSELGSGD
-215 TYVFVGPD
+215 VDSYVFVAPEAYAED
-223 AFADDL
+223 F
-229 PYTGAFVTAKGAAN
+229 PYTGAFVTATGAAD

-249 GYDSIVDAL
+249 GYDSIADAL
-258 IARLEGMSMDFRV
+258 VARLESMSLDFRV
-271 SRLSAVQAKAQAELD
+271 ARLSAVQADAQAELD
-286 DARAEYESER
+286 DARAEYDREHD
-296 ASAMDELD
+296 SAMSQLDD
-304 AAAARLDDA
+304 AASQLDSA
-313 KAQLEDAAS
+313 KAQLDDAAS
-322 TLANSRL
+322 TLANSRS
-329 ELDDAKRELAEGEA
+329 ELDAAKDELAEGAVQLEAAKRELDEQQE
-343 RIAQGEKLLDER
+343 RIDAGMHEYGAQATALT
-355 QAEYEAGLSAYEDG
+355 
-369 VRQLEAARAEAEAR
+369 AARAEAEAR

-390 VDLITDPVQRA
+390 VDQIPDPAQRA
-401 YAQAALDQQRAEAQ
+401 HAQAALDAERAQTE
-415 AQFSEKQDSLDE
+415 AQFSAGEHELAA
-427 AKTKLDAGAAELAAG
+427 AKAQLDAGAAQLVAG
-442 RAELNQ
+442 KAQYEEA
-448 RRQQIE
+448 RRQADAGQSAYE
-454 EGAASIES
+454 EGEAAY
-462 GEARLASGRAS
+462 ARGQ
-473 YESGLA
+473 A

-484 RAEYESE
+484 RAEYESGLATYRVNRE
-491 RAQALR
+491 NALR
-497 ELADAETQLDEAQA
+497 ELADAKTQLDDAQA

-521 YVLDRSKNVGAAGH
+521 YVLDRGKNVGMAGH

-566 RMVDEERMLIG
+566 RMVEEERMLIG

-595 YALIASGVGSV
+595 YALLASGIGSIV
-606 IGILVLSQ
+606 GILLLSQ
-614 FLPQVIMQSYAIIY
+614 ALPQLIMNSYAIIY
-628 ALPVSVSPVDVPI
+628 ALPISSSPIDVTI
-641 ALVAFGLSVG
+641 ALFAFALSVG
-651 ITLFATLFAALSS
+651 ITLLATLFAVLSS

-675 RAPKPGKRILLE
+675 RAPKAGKRILLE
-687 RIGPL
+687 RVGPI

-698 SGKVT
+698 SSKVT
-703 ARNLFRYKRRFFMAI
+703 TRNLFRYKRRFFMAV

-745 FGEIQ
+745 FGQIQ
-750 HFNLEVQASDEQSPG
+750 HFNLEITTNAEQDPHN
-765 DARVVEDILASSDI
+765 AHIVEEILASSDI
-779 VTETTHVGGENAIIS
+779 VTDTMQIGRENAIVT
-794 RGGADKDIRATITV
+794 REGADKDIRAALVV
-808 PSDLAVF
+808 PADLERFDA
-815 GDFYTLRERVGHEP
+815 FYTLRERVGLAP
-829 LVLDDAGA
+829 LALGETGA
-837 VITEKLASE
+837 VVTEKLASE
-846 LGVGV
+846 LGVSV
-851 GDSIEIYDQS
+851 GDTIEIYDQS
-861 MVGERDGAAHEV
+861 MVGEREGVAHEV
-873 VVSGITEYYTGQGVF
+873 TVSGIAEYYTGQGIF
-888 MSPEA
+888 MSPASYAAVMGTPCNFAETICMA
-893 YEAAMGEPA
+893 Y
-902 AFTKIICKAEAPLE
+902 APLDQ
-916 ERTALSNELL
+916 RTALANELL
-926 DVAGVEVV
+926 DVGGVEVV

-973 TNINITERT
+973 TNININERM

-990 LGFTPRETNGYIF
+990 LGFTPRETNDYIF

-1009 TIIGALVGCVLGIGM
+1009 TIIGALIGCVLGIGM

-1038 FGRDIHLV
+1038 FGRDIHLL
-1046 SFAIAFVLT
+1046 SFAIAFALT
-1055 IAFSFVVS
+1055 IVFSFIVS
-1063 LAMRPKIRAINMVES
+1063 LAMRPKIRAIDMVES

>member
-141 GSWPDAPGECVVAA
+141 GNWPDAPGECVVAA

-203 FGSSDLGAGEID
+203 FGSSDLGAGDID
-215 TYVFVGPD
+215 TYVFV
-223 AFADDL
+223 AADDFSGDY
-229 PYTGAFVTAKGAAN
+229 PYTGAFVTATGAVD

-249 GYDSIVDAL
+249 GYDNIVDAL
-258 IARLEGMSMDFRV
+258 IARLENMSMDFRV
-271 SRLSAVQAKAQAELD
+271 SRLTAVQAKAREELD

-296 ASAMDELD
+296 ASAMAQLDD
-304 AAAARLDDA
+304 AAAELDDA
-313 KAQLEDAAS
+313 KAQLDDAA
-322 TLANSRL
+322 AQL
-329 ELDDAKRELAEGEA
+329 EEGKQLLAE
-343 RIAQGEKLLDER
+343 K
-355 QAEYEAGLSAYEDG
+355 QAEYDAGLRAYEDALQQFEDAKEKAQE
-369 VRQLEAARAEAEAR
+369 RFEAE
-383 FAAAQAQ
+383 QAKI
-390 VDLITDPVQRA
+390 DLISDSAARA
-401 YAQAALDQQRAEAQ
+401 YAQAALDKQRKKAEEDFAKFETDFADNKGDLDKGAKGLIDGREELRMQQQR
-415 AQFSEKQDSLDE
+415 LD
-427 AKTKLDAGAAELAAG
+427 DA
-442 RAELNQ
+442 R
-448 RRQQIE
+448 
-454 EGAASIES
+454 
-462 GEARLASGRAS
+462 
-473 YESGLA
+473 A

-491 RAQALR
+491 RARALR

-794 RGGADKDIRATITV
+794 RVGADKDIRATITV

-829 LVLDDAGA
+829 LALDDAGA

>member
-1 MASAFNK
+1 MAFVEFRDVRKIYQMGETQVCAADGLNFDIEQGELACIVGPSGSGKTTLLNMLGGMDTCTSGTITLAGREISAF
-8 EVRRSIT
+8 
-15 HSVGR
+15 
-20 FLAIAIISAL
+20 
-30 GCGFFAGLLM
+30 
-40 TSIDMNISADEFY
+40 
-53 DDTNMSDLYV
+53 
-63 TGTLGL
+63 
-69 DEADIEAISQVEG
+69 
-82 VRSVEGVRMADA
+82 
-94 YAAHGDEK
+94 
-102 YVMRFNSLDLDAA
+102 
-115 RASDTSDGMRAI
+115 
-127 SDDDDYINRPILVE
+127 
-141 GSWPDAPGECVVAA
+141 
-155 DAVLDESIRV
+155 
-165 GDVIE
+165 
-170 IIDESGDVDGTFAR
+170 
-184 TQYVVTGLV
+184 
-193 RSPYYLMTSN
+193 
-203 FGSSDLGAGEID
+203 
-215 TYVFVGPD
+215 
-223 AFADDL
+223 
-229 PYTGAFVTAKGAAN
+229 
-243 ELYPSD
+243 
-249 GYDSIVDAL
+249 
-258 IARLEGMSMDFRV
+258 
-271 SRLSAVQAKAQAELD
+271 
-286 DARAEYESER
+286 
-296 ASAMDELD
+296 
-304 AAAARLDDA
+304 
-313 KAQLEDAAS
+313 
-322 TLANSRL
+322 
-329 ELDDAKRELAEGEA
+329 
-343 RIAQGEKLLDER
+343 GEKELVQYRRHEIGFVFQFYNLV
-355 QAEYEAGLSAYEDG
+355 QNLTA
-369 VRQLEAARAEAEAR
+369 LEN
-383 FAAAQAQ
+383 
-390 VDLITDPVQRA
+390 V
-401 YAQAALDQQRAEAQ
+401 
-415 AQFSEKQDSLDE
+415 
-427 AKTKLDAGAAELAAG
+427 
-442 RAELNQ
+442 
-448 RRQQIE
+448 
-454 EGAASIES
+454 
-462 GEARLASGRAS
+462 
-473 YESGLA
+473 
-479 EYESG
+479 
-484 RAEYESE
+484 
-491 RAQALR
+491 

-926 DVAGVEVV
+926 RRGHRDVSHDAQDRQRGRVGSHHRGGVARV
-934 SFYDEVIETYR
+934 R
-945 TMLRTVNAVVWVL
+945 
-958 IIAAA
+958 
-963 LLAFVVLYNL
+963 
-973 TNINITERT
+973 
-982 REIATLKV
+982 
-990 LGFTPRETNGYIF
+990 
-1003 RETILL
+1003 
-1009 TIIGALVGCVLGIGM
+1009 GALQPHEHKHHRAHARDRDAQGARIH
-1024 ESFVVVTAEVDEMM
+1024 TARDQWLHIPRDDTADHNRRARRLRARHRNGELRRGD
-1038 FGRDIHLV
+1038 GRGRRDDV
-1046 SFAIAFVLT
+1046 RT
-1055 IAFSFVVS
+1055 
-1063 LAMRPKIRAINMVES
+1063 
-1078 LKSVD
+1078 

>member
-53 DDTNMSDLYV
+53 DETNMSDLYV

-69 DEADIEAISQVEG
+69 DDADIEAIKRVEG
-82 VRSVEGVRMADA
+82 VESVAPVRMADA
-94 YAAHGDEK
+94 YATHGDEK
-102 YVMRFNSLDLDAA
+102 YVMRFESLDLAAA
-115 RASDTSDGMRAI
+115 RASDTSDGMHAY
-127 SDDDDYINRPILVE
+127 SDDAAYINRPILVE
-141 GSWPDAPGECVVAA
+141 GSWPANYGECVVAA
-155 DAVLDESIRV
+155 DAVLDESMQV

-170 IIDESGDVDGTFAR
+170 VIDTSGNVDDTFACTR
-184 TQYVVTGLV
+184 YVITGLV

-215 TYVFVGPD
+215 TYVFV
-223 AFADDL
+223 AADDFSEDY
-229 PYTGAFVTAKGAAN
+229 PYTGAFVTATGAAA

-249 GYDSIVDAL
+249 GYDNVVDAL
-258 IARLEGMSMDFRV
+258 IARLEDMSMDFRV
-271 SRLSAVQAKAQAELD
+271 SRLSAVQVKAQAELD
-286 DARAEYESER
+286 DARAEYERER
-296 ASAMDELD
+296 ASAMSQLDD
-304 AAAARLDDA
+304 AAAELDDA
-313 KAQLEDAAS
+313 KARLDDAAS
-322 TLANSRL
+322 TLANSRVD
-329 ELDDAKRELAEGEA
+329 LDNAKRELADGQA
-343 RIAQGEKLLDER
+343 QLAQGEKLLDEK
-355 QAEYEAGLSAYEDG
+355 QAEYEAGMAQYEAG
-369 VRQLEAARAEAEAR
+369 VATLTAARAEAKRQFDAQQTYVDTLPPAEREVAQALLDKEKAEAETR
-383 FAAAQAQ
+383 FAQTEANLAQLKA
-390 VDLITDPVQRA
+390 
-401 YAQAALDQQRAEAQ
+401 
-415 AQFSEKQDSLDE
+415 KLDE
-427 AKTKLDAGAAELAAG
+427 GARELVAG
-442 RAELNQ
+442 RAQIAE
-448 RRQQIE
+448 RKRQIE
-454 EGAASIES
+454 EGAADIES
-462 GEARLASGRAS
+462 GEAQLASGWAS

-484 RAEYESE
+484 RAKYLSE
-491 RAQALR
+491 RERALR

-595 YALIASGVGSV
+595 YALLASGTGSI
-606 IGILVLSQ
+606 IGILLLSQ

-628 ALPVSVSPVDVPI
+628 ALPVNSSPIDIPI
-641 ALVAFGLSVG
+641 ALFAFGLSVG
-651 ITLFATLFAALSS
+651 ITLLATLFAVLSS

-687 RIGPL
+687 RIGPI
-692 WRRLSF
+692 WRHLSF
-698 SGKVT
+698 SNKVT

-745 FGEIQ
+745 FGQIQ

-765 DARVVEDILASSDI
+765 NAREVEEILASSEI
-779 VTETTHVGGENAIIS
+779 VTETTRVGGENAIVS
-794 RGGADKDIRATITV
+794 RTDASKDIRASLVV
-808 PSDLAVF
+808 PQDIDTF
-815 GDFYTLRERVGHEP
+815 GNFYTLRERVGHVP
-829 LVLDDAGA
+829 LTLGESGA
-837 VITEKLASE
+837 VVTEKLADE
-846 LGVGV
+846 LGVKV
-851 GDSIEIYDQS
+851 GDTIEIYDQS
-861 MVGERDGAAHEV
+861 MVGERDGAAHDV
-873 VVSGITEYYTGQGVF
+873 IVSGIAEYYTGQGVF
-888 MSPEA
+888 MSPA
-893 YEAAMGEPA
+893 VYEAVMGESPV
-902 AFTKIICKAEAPLE
+902 FTKIICKAEAPLD

-926 DVAGVEVV
+926 SVAGVEVV
-934 SFYDEVIETYR
+934 SYYDEIIETYR

-973 TNINITERT
+973 TNINITERM

-1046 SFAIAFVLT
+1046 SFVIAFVLT